1 LVSFTLFFLEQIRH
15 RRVKLPKPMKRQFLF
30 QSIFAAALVLT
41 ARGADTNKNSVI
53 NTTNPPEPTLEER
66 RARIQAWRAEHS
78 GLTNLA
84 ATNPPPSDD
93 SQNLPIEERRA
104 RLKARIAEANRQRYA
119 TNFLVPAATNAPTP

>member
-1 LVSFTLFFLEQIRH
+1 
-15 RRVKLPKPMKRQFLF
+15 MKRQFLF